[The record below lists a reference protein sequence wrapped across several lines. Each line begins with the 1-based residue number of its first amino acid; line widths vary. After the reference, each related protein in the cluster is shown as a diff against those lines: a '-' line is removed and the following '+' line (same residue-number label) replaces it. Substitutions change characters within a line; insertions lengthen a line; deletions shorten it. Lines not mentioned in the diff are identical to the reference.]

1 MAELLFKAPGDE
13 VKNKKLKVAIV
24 GANGVPASYG
34 GWDQLVEHFTL
45 YDTNEVEF
53 TVYCSA
59 KTNNKDYSTYNN
71 ATVRVINLDA
81 NGWQSIPYD
90 IISLFYAVRETDVAI
105 VLGTSGALVF
115 PVLKLINFPTIINI
129 DGLEWKRGKWGR
141 ITQYLLKLFESL
153 CVKYADV
160 VVTDSVVLKDYV
172 WEKYARDSLVITY
185 GGDHVTQIRADS
197 TLEARNIRQGNYA
210 FKVCRIVPE
219 NNIDMI
225 LRAFSKTKTQLVLVG
240 NFNQSKYGKNIRS
253 NYEKYSNILLL
264 DPIYDQHSLN
274 MLRSNCGFYVH
285 GHSVGGTNP
294 SLVEAMYLGLN
305 IFAYDVSFNWKTT
318 NGSAHFFRD
327 EQGLIAKIN
336 KWEEGCLRDFGPEAQ
351 TFACNNYVWEKI
363 IGSYIDLAA
372 AISKPGTQ

>member
-1 MAELLFKAPGDE
+1 M
-13 VKNKKLKVAIV
+13 KNKKLKVAIV

-45 YDTNEVEF
+45 YGTNEVEF
-53 TVYCSA
+53 IVYCSA

-90 IISLFYAVRETDVAI
+90 ILSLFYAVRETDVAI

-115 PVLKLINFPTIINI
+115 PVLRLINFPTIINI

-141 ITQYLLKLFESL
+141 VTKYILKLFENLS
-153 CVKYADV
+153 VKCANI
-160 VVTDSVVLKDYV
+160 VVTDSLVLKDYV
-172 WEKYARDSLVITY
+172 REQYARDSLVINY
-185 GGDHVTQIRADS
+185 GGDHVTQIPSDG
-197 TLEARNIRQGNYA
+197 TLEALSIRQGNYA

-225 LRAFSKTKTQLVLVG
+225 LSAFSKTKTQLVLVG
-240 NFNQSKYGKNIRS
+240 NFNQSQYGRIIKENYRKYP
-253 NYEKYSNILLL
+253 NILLL

-274 MLRSNCGFYVH
+274 MIRSNCGFYVH

-305 IFAYDVSFNWKTT
+305 ILAYDVSFNRVTT
-318 NGSAHFFRD
+318 AHHAHFFDD
-327 EQGLIAKIN
+327 EKSLMCKLN
-336 KWEEGCLRDFGPEAQ
+336 DWEAGTLCDFGPEAQ
-351 TFACNNYVWEKI
+351 HYAAKNYLWNNVI
-363 IGSYIDLAA
+363 NSYIDAA
-372 AISKPGTQ
+372 KTLHEARKNDD